1 MAISFPTE
9 DEFRKFASMKHV
21 LSLFGFLVVALGS
34 CTSPTSSAQANSQ
47 SGEGQAQNPAVKSWE
62 LNSKNPE
69 WDGIANVEISENAVA
84 FVGRDTLEQIAR
96 DMQEYFQLSN
106 DGDWVGAMGHHP
118 LHRRED
124 TTFVTQAV
132 EVMEK
137 FSDMGLRN
145 RTESV
150 EILYASAIVDDND
163 QEVLLINMDLV
174 HFVEFA
180 ENYEGNVAGMKGMVE
195 SNYGKG
201 NATYHE
207 GAPASA
213 DTLQPYRYWEVRG
226 QSRIWALSAK
236 DADHWCFLPAN
247 FNEGGGAM
255 YMGGEAMVEALRHR
269 RDNDPNYEKKR

>member
-1 MAISFPTE
+1 MAGFFPTE
-9 DEFRKFASMKHV
+9 FGFRKFVDMKHV
-21 LSLFGFLVVALGS
+21 LFLFGVLGLGLSS
-34 CTSPTSSAQANSQ
+34 CTSPTSSARANSQ
-47 SGEGQAQNPAVKSWE
+47 SDEAQSEHPALRTWE
-62 LNSKNPE
+62 LNSSDSE
-69 WDGIANVEISENAVA
+69 WDGIANVEIAENAVA
-84 FVGRDTLEQIAR
+84 FVGRDTLEQIVQ

-118 LHRRED
+118 LHRRDD
-124 TTFVTQAV
+124 TTFMGQAV

-137 FSDMGLRN
+137 FSEMGLRN
-145 RTESV
+145 RTENV
-150 EILYASAIVDDND
+150 EILYAGAVVDDND
-163 QEVLLINMDLV
+163 QEVLLINMNLV

-180 ENYEGNVAGMKGMVE
+180 EKYEGNVAGMKGMVE

-207 GAPASA
+207 GAPAEVDS
-213 DTLQPYRYWEVRG
+213 LQPYRYWEVRG

-269 RDNDPNYEKKR
+269 RDNDPTYEKKR